1 MSTPLRTATYVKVKD
16 LVPGTHG
23 HNLVARVLSAEIIS
37 EKVQAD
43 GTTSRIAEVLIGDET
58 GTIIVSAWNE
68 QIDLFIVGRNV
79 VVRNADV
86 GVHRGFARL
95 RVSKWGKLASH
106 PDGIKSTPKVPGK
119 VLTENNMS
127 AIEYELVAVE
137 DAE

>member
-16 LVPGTHG
+16 LAPGTHG
-23 HNLVARVLSAEIIS
+23 HNLVARVLSVEIIS
-37 EKVQAD
+37 EKVQGD

-58 GTIIVSAWNE
+58 GTVIVSAWNE

-86 GVHRGFARL
+86 VVRRGFVRL
-95 RVSKWGKLASH
+95 RISKWGKLASH
-106 PDGIKSTPKVPGK
+106 PDGIKSTPKAPGK
-119 VLTENNMS
+119 VHTENNMS

-137 DAE
+137 DTE